1 MVSFVYDEDGF
12 LIKGAIDQM
21 ANELQVSRYTIY
33 NYSEDL
39 KAKKKKLAK
48 YFMQLFV
55 NKLTQI
61 SALTF

>member
-1 MVSFVYDEDGF
+1 
-12 LIKGAIDQM
+12 M
-21 ANELQVSRYTIY
+21 ANELQVSRYAIY
-33 NYSEDL
+33 NYLEDL
-39 KAKKKKLAK
+39 KAKKEKLAK